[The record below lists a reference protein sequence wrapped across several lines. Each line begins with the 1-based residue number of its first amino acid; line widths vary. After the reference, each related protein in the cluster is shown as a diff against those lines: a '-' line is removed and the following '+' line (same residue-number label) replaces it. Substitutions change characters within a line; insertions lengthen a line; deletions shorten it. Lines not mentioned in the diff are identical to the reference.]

1 MPVQVFRGALAD
13 ILGWRALFLQEL
25 HAQCR
30 YDACHRRGWSDIWL
44 LQWHDRIV
52 GYGAVKAGD
61 RGPTRDV
68 IFEWYVSPAWR
79 HRQDDLFAAFVAAS
93 GAEWV
98 ECQTNDPCLY
108 SVAHR
113 VATDLQ
119 PTTVLFEA
127 DKDIVTEDEGAGRI
141 RGRESAVTFT
151 HTSEPVGDQVL
162 EVEGE
167 IVGTAGHL
175 THYNPPFADIYM
187 EVAPAHRRKGYGA
200 RLVAGAIRECW
211 LSGHVPAARCSIDNV
226 ASRKTLL
233 KGGMREVGH
242 VVLGQIRR

>member
-1 MPVQVFRGALAD
+1 MPVQVVRGALAD

-30 YDACHRRGWSDIWL
+30 YDACHARGWSDLRL
-44 LQWHDRIV
+44 LQLHDRIV
-52 GYGAVKAGD
+52 GYGALKA
-61 RGPTRDV
+61 RDDQAV
-68 IFEWYVSPAWR
+68 RDAVFEWYVLPPWR
-79 HRQDDLFAAFVAAS
+79 SHQRDLFAALVAAS

-108 SVAHR
+108 PVARH
-113 VATDLQ
+113 VAPDLQ
-119 PTTVLFEA
+119 PTTFLFEA
-127 DKDIVTEDEGAGRI
+127 DKDVVSEDAGAGGLRS
-141 RGRESAVTFT
+141 RGTDDTFT

-162 EVEGE
+162 EVDGE

-187 EVAPAHRRKGYGA
+187 EVAPTQRRKGYGA

-211 LSGHVPAARCSIDNV
+211 LSGHVPAARCHIDNI
-226 ASRKTLL
+226 ASRATLL
-233 KGGMREVGH
+233 NGGMREVGQ
-242 VVLGQIRR
+242 VMIGEIR